1 MWFMVRMSDMIPE
14 DVQEK
19 LDFFNKDKYAI
30 AAEKIDLKE
39 RKKYGEVCLTCRL
52 NKDTLIFMTPE
63 NNTLPYLDE
72 KIKYAR
78 ACPDKFLF
86 ELDTDD
92 KWILHVMEFKKTIN
106 TASIG
111 KSKRQFVM
119 GIYNARA
126 LAGFL
131 NIQIKEIYI
140 YSVYRNDKIE
150 SMDDTLIQIRS
161 MNMDPEALKIIREW
175 KKGKC
180 SLNLDSKKSV
190 FAHGKIQLDQ
200 DGKGEGVLI

>member
-175 KKGKC
+175 KKGK
-180 SLNLDSKKSV
+180 
-190 FAHGKIQLDQ
+190 
-200 DGKGEGVLI
+200 

>member
-78 ACPDKFLF
+78 ACPDKL
-86 ELDTDD
+86 
-92 KWILHVMEFKKTIN
+92 W
-106 TASIG
+106 
-111 KSKRQFVM
+111 
-119 GIYNARA
+119 A
-126 LAGFL
+126 LA
-131 NIQIKEIYI
+131 
-140 YSVYRNDKIE
+140 
-150 SMDDTLIQIRS
+150 
-161 MNMDPEALKIIREW
+161 
-175 KKGKC
+175 C
-180 SLNLDSKKSV
+180 
-190 FAHGKIQLDQ
+190 
-200 DGKGEGVLI
+200 

>member
-1 MWFMVRMSDMIPE
+1 MVRMSDMIPE

-200 DGKGEGVLI
+200 DGKGEWVLI